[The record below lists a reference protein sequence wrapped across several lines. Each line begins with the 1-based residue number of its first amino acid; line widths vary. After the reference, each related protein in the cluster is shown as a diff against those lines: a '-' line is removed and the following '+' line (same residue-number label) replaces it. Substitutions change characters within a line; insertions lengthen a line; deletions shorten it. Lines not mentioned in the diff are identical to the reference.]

1 MTILVTG
8 SAGHLGEALMRVL
21 REAGRDVR
29 GIDIKPSAFTDL
41 AGSIADRAFVRR
53 AMKGAR
59 AVIHAATLHKPHV
72 ATHGY
77 SEFVETN
84 IAGSFNLLE
93 AAAEAG
99 VGAFVFTS
107 TTSAFGS
114 ALTPSPGDPAAWI
127 TEDVTPIPR
136 NIYGVTKV
144 AAEGFCELFARRH
157 GLPIV
162 ILRTSRFF
170 PEADDDADIRS
181 RYETAN
187 AQANE
192 LLYRRVDIEDVV
204 SAHLLAVGKAKEIR
218 FGRYIVS
225 APTPFSRDD
234 LAELRS
240 DAASVVRRHFPQCE
254 ALYAARDW
262 RPFPTVD
269 RVYVSTRAMEALGWE
284 PRYDFY
290 HVLSCLRRNEDF
302 RSPLAREIGSKGY
315 HDTVFAE
322 GPYPV
327 A

>member
-21 REAGRDVR
+21 REAGRDAR
-29 GIDIKPSAFTDL
+29 GIDIKPSAFTDIV
-41 AGSIADRAFVRR
+41 GTIADRAFVCR
-53 AMKGAR
+53 ALKGVS

-77 SEFVETN
+77 TEFVETN
-84 IAGSFNLLE
+84 IAGTLTLLE
-93 AAAEAG
+93 AAASAG

-114 ALTPSPGDPAAWI
+114 ALTPSPGAPAAWI
-127 TEDVTPIPR
+127 TEDVAPIPR
-136 NIYGVTKV
+136 NIYGVSKV

-157 GLPIV
+157 GLPVV

-170 PEADDDADIRS
+170 PEADDDAGIRN
-181 RYETAN
+181 RYDTAN

-192 LLYRRVDIEDVV
+192 LLYRRADIEDVV
-204 SAHLLAVGKAKEIR
+204 SAHLLAIDKAKEIR

-225 APTPFSRDD
+225 SPPPFSRDD

-240 DAASVVRRHFPQCE
+240 DAPSVVRRYFPECE
-254 ALYAARDW
+254 ALYAARGW
-262 RPFPTVD
+262 RLFLTID
-269 RVYVSTRAMEALGWE
+269 RVYVSTRAMEALGWK
-284 PRYDFY
+284 PKYDFR
-290 HVLSCLRRNEDF
+290 HVLSCLRRDEDF
-302 RSPLAREIGSKGY
+302 RSLLAREIGSKGY

-322 GPYPV
+322 GPYPT